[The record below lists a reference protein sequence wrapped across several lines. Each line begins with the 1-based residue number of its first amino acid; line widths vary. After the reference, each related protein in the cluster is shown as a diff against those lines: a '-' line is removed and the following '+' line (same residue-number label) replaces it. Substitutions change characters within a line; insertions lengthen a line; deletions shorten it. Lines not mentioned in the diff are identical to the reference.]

1 MKKIGLTTTIPVE
14 VIFASGNTPIDL
26 NNIVVSSN
34 GMDKY
39 IEVAEKEGF
48 PKSMCAWIKGLYG
61 VCVTEGVSEIVGVVE
76 GDCSNT
82 ASLVEILKLQ
92 GINVVDFSYPKSR
105 KLSDL
110 KKNVQKFMEVY
121 DVTELEVE
129 WWRLRLNVIRE
140 KVKELDELTGEG
152 RVSSQDNHM
161 FQVSCSDF
169 WGNPNKFEAELERVL
184 NEARGKKSK
193 KNLLKLAYLGVPPMI
208 NDLYDYL
215 DSKGTRVVFNEVQR
229 EFAFPRHKKAK
240 NIYEQ
245 YLDYTYPYL
254 MDFRIKNLLNDLEE
268 RDIKGAIHYTQ
279 KFCHRSLDNIVLKE
293 KLPYPLLN
301 IESDREKLLDERTKI
316 RLDAFIEM
324 LQDDM

>member
-1 MKKIGLTTTIPVE
+1 MKKIGLTTTVPVE
-14 VIFASGNTPIDL
+14 IIFASGNTPIDL
-26 NNIVVSSN
+26 NNIVVSCN

-39 IEVAEKEGF
+39 IEAAEREGF
-48 PKSMCAWIKGLYG
+48 PKSMCAWIKGIYG
-61 VCVTEGVSEIVGVVE
+61 VCVTEGVSEVIGVVE

-92 GINVVDFSYPKSR
+92 DINVVDFSYPKTR

-110 KKNVQKFMEVY
+110 KKSIQKFMEVY
-121 DVTELEVE
+121 EVTELEVE

-140 KVKELDELTGEG
+140 KVKELDELTAEG
-152 RVSSQDNHM
+152 KVSSAKNHL

-169 WGNPNKFEAELERVL
+169 WGNPNKFEEELEKEL
-184 NEARGKKSK
+184 NEARGKKGK

-208 NDLYDYL
+208 NDFYDYM
-215 DSKGTRVVFNEVQR
+215 DSKGARIIFNEVQR

-254 MDFRIKNLLNDLEE
+254 MDFRIKNLIADLGE
-268 RDIKGAIHYTQ
+268 RDISGIIHYTQ
-279 KFCHRSLDNIVLKE
+279 KFCHRALDNIVLKE
-293 KLPYPLLN
+293 KLSYPLLN
-301 IESDREKLLDERTKI
+301 IESDREKFLDERTKI